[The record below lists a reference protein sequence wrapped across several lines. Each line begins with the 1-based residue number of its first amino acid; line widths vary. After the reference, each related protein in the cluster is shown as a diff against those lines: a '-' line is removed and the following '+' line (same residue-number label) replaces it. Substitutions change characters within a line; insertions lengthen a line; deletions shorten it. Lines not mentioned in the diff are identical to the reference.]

1 MKRPRTVTV
10 MMSNELLTLG
20 RACGALRRRNLP
32 IRGFAVDSHGPPGV
46 WRLSCEIDADDA
58 TLESLLLQIQNVVG
72 VRKATASPLSSPP
85 DPSQDVV
92 VGAQHAAPLHSS
104 SSSGAN
110 MSSSVRVYYEADTE
124 RARLRDR
131 VFTII
136 GYGSQGHA
144 HAQNLRDSGARVI
157 VGLRPGGASWK
168 QAVADGLEVRPVAEA
183 AKAGD
188 VIMMLVPDQ
197 EQRAVYE
204 TAVAPALGSGKTL
217 MFAHGFNIHFGEIV
231 PPAGVDVSMI
241 APKSPGH
248 LVRSEYQAGRGV
260 PGLVAI
266 HQDASGKA
274 LQNALA
280 YATGIGCSRAGVIA
294 TTFAEET
301 ETDLFG
307 EQAVLC
313 GGVTALIQAG
323 FETLTEAGYSPEM
336 AYFECLHELK
346 LIVDLIYRG
355 GLGFMR
361 HSISNTAE
369 YGDLTRGDRVIS
381 PAVREEMRKLLADIR
396 NGVFAKEWIA
406 ECRAGA
412 PRFNELRRAAQN
424 SQIEQVGAKLRAM
437 MPWTEEGKRA
447 SAKPKATRQPEAESA
462 RA

>member
-1 MKRPRTVTV
+1 MIAARRIVV
-10 MMSNELLTLG
+10 WMDSDLLTLS
-20 RACGALRRRNLP
+20 RACAVLRRRTEP
-32 IRGFAVDSHGPPGV
+32 VSAFAVDSQGPPGI
-46 WRLSCEIDADDA
+46 WRLACEIEVDDA
-58 TLESLLLQIQNVVG
+58 TIHSLVLLLQNVSG
-72 VRKATASPLSSPP
+72 VRKATATSI
-85 DPSQDVV
+85 
-92 VGAQHAAPLHSS
+92 A
-104 SSSGAN
+104 SSGDH
-110 MSSSVRVYYEADTE
+110 MSSGVRVYYEKDTDPV
-124 RARLRDR
+124 RLKNRT
-131 VFTII
+131 FAII

-157 VGLRPGGASWK
+157 VGLRPGGGGASWK
-168 QAVADGLEVRPVAEA
+168 QATADGLEVRTVADA
-183 AKAGD
+183 AQAAD
-188 VIMMLVPDQ
+188 VIMLLVPDQ
-197 EQRAVYE
+197 EQRGVYE
-204 TAVAPALGSGKTL
+204 SAVAPWLTPGKTL
-217 MFAHGFNIHFGEIV
+217 MFAHGFNIHFGEIT
-231 PPAGVDVSMI
+231 PPKGVDVSMI

-266 HQDASGKA
+266 HQDASGEA

-280 YATGIGCSRAGVIA
+280 YGTGIGCTRAGVLS

-313 GGVTALIQAG
+313 GGVTQLIQAG
-323 FETLTEAGYSPEM
+323 FETLTEAGYAPEM

-369 YGDLTRGDRVIS
+369 YGDLTRGSRVIS
-381 PAVREEMRKLLADIR
+381 PAVREEMRRLLAEIR
-396 NGVFAKEWIA
+396 NGTFAREWIA

-412 PRFNELRRAAQN
+412 PRFAELRKAAKEHP
-424 SQIEQVGAKLRAM
+424 IETVGAKLRAM

-447 SAKPKATRQPEAESA
+447 AAKQPVASPPSPEGRGGQGARTGVRTA

>member
-1 MKRPRTVTV
+1 MNLPRRLTVLL
-10 MMSNELLTLG
+10 SSDLLTLS
-20 RACGALRRRNLP
+20 RACGVLRRRNLP
-32 IRGFAVDSHGPPGV
+32 VRALAVDSHGPPGT
-46 WRLSCEIDADDA
+46 WRMSCEIDADDA
-58 TLESLLLQIQNVVG
+58 TVQSLVLQLHNVVG
-72 VRKATASPLSSPP
+72 VRKATASPPGPLSHGERG
-85 DPSQDVV
+85 D
-92 VGAQHAAPLHSS
+92 SS
-104 SSSGAN
+104 SLSGVK
-110 MSSSVRVYYEADTE
+110 MSSSVRVYYEADTD
-124 RARLRDR
+124 RARLSDR
-131 VFTII
+131 VFAII

-157 VGLRPGGASWK
+157 VGLRPNGASWQ
-168 QAVADGLEVRPVAEA
+168 QAASDGLEVRPVAEA

-188 VIMMLVPDQ
+188 VIMLLVPDQ
-197 EQRAVYE
+197 EQRAVYDA
-204 TAVAPALGSGKTL
+204 AVVPALGPGKTL

-231 PPAGVDVSMI
+231 PPPAVDVSMI

-260 PGLVAI
+260 PGLVAV

-274 LQNALA
+274 LANALA

-323 FETLTEAGYSPEM
+323 FETLTEAGYAPEM

-369 YGDLTRGDRVIS
+369 YGDLTRGARVIS
-381 PAVREEMRKLLADIR
+381 PAVRDEMRRLLADIR
-396 NGVFAKEWIA
+396 NGTFAKEWIA
-406 ECRAGA
+406 ESRAGA
-412 PRFNELRRAAQN
+412 PRFNELRRAAKDHP
-424 SQIEQVGAKLRAM
+424 IEQVGARLRAM
-437 MPWTEEGKRA
+437 MPWTEEGKAQAGRTRP
-447 SAKPKATRQPEAESA
+447 KPAQPSEREPA